1 MIITHTFNP
10 SIDITYNVE
19 QLKLG
24 DVHRPVQTIKNAGG
38 KGLNVSKVLLQLG
51 ADLRAHTYLGGENGQ
66 WIERQLNEIGIPTNV
81 THIKGSTRQCI
92 AINDGSKQTEIL
104 EQGPEI
110 SQEEQKDYLDNFQ
123 KKHNHIDVMAISGST
138 PTLQNNT
145 SVNHIKS
152 ILESSDESYNIL
164 DIRASEL
171 IDILKA
177 KVPVHCIKP
186 NEDEFK
192 TLVNESSLNDKKIC
206 DLLKAHTLFGGLD
219 VFVTL
224 GEQGAIVKLKD
235 KIYKAEIPEITAKNS
250 VGSGDATVAGIAFG
264 IKNFYNENEKIIR
277 LALSCGMSNATQ
289 KETGHINP
297 DQAQEFANKIKVEL
311 L

>member
-19 QLKLG
+19 QLQLG
-24 DVHRPVQTIKNAGG
+24 NVHRPVQTIKNAGG

-51 ADLRAHTYLGGENGQ
+51 ADLKAHTYLGGENGQ
-66 WIERQLNEIGIPTNV
+66 WIERQLNEIGIPTIA

-110 SQEEQKDYLDNFQ
+110 SQDEQHDYLDNFQ
-123 KKHNHIDVMAISGST
+123 KNHNHIDVMAISGST
-138 PTLQNNT
+138 PALQGNT
-145 SVNHIKS
+145 SKNHVKS
-152 ILESSDESYNIL
+152 ILENSSDSYNIL

-171 IDILKA
+171 IDILETKA
-177 KVPVHCIKP
+177 PVHCIKP
-186 NEDEFK
+186 NEEEFK
-192 TLVNESSLNDKKIC
+192 TLVNESSLSDKKIYNS
-206 DLLKAHTLFGGLD
+206 LKAHTLFNDLD

-224 GEQGAIVKLKD
+224 GDKGAIVKLKD
-235 KIYKAEIPEITAKNS
+235 KIYKAEIPEITAENS

-289 KETGHINP
+289 KETGHINS